1 MITIHEKVHYNAT
14 KLALD
19 SVIEKG
25 FYRCAYPENIA
36 KSIKELFD
44 IDVKVSTGI
53 LLKTD
58 YFDGNVHCDTTVI
71 INHILHKVVKKYVYC
86 NPSLNSYSWDT
97 TEQKEI
103 CEVCFKLSE
112 RQEIVQVFE
121 DIISD
126 NQIKTESIFGNQL
139 TLF

>member
-1 MITIHEKVHYNAT
+1 MITITEKVHYNAT

-25 FYRCAYPENIA
+25 FYRCMFPENIA
-36 KSIKELFD
+36 KSIKELFNV
-44 IDVKVSTGI
+44 DVKVSTGI
-53 LLKTD
+53 LLRTD

-71 INHILHKVVKKYVYC
+71 INNVLHKVVKKYVFC
-86 NPSLNSYSWDT
+86 NPNLNSYSWDT

-112 RQEIVQVFE
+112 RQEIIDVFE
-121 DIISD
+121 EISPG
-126 NQIKTESIFGNQL
+126 KQL